1 MFQNQSYKQK
11 LSFTKN
17 SDEDDVVNIN
27 IVLNTNHEINK
38 DIITDIENVVSSM
51 FLSNYTNTEDLVKQR
66 KELEENGKRLL
77 AENKRLAQQNKEDL
91 KMKKEKE
98 KEDIKLK
105 KEHDKINKQS
115 VAQSRNWGHRKNK

>member
-66 KELEENGKRLL
+66 KEEDQQH
-77 AENKRLAQQNKEDL
+77 KRLAQQNKEDL

-105 KEHDKINKQS
+105 KEHDKLNKQS
-115 VAQSRNWGHRKNK
+115 VAQSRNWGPRKKK